1 MRKRLQA
8 AAWHLAI
15 SCAVAILA
23 AAIVYQLWYPAPYD
37 ELSGGRTLF
46 VLIVAVD
53 VALGPLITLAVFNTS
68 KPKTELRRDLTIV
81 GLLQLAGLAYGLH
94 TVFVARPVHLVFEFD
109 RFRVVHAV
117 EVAPEAVPNVPPGI
131 VALPLNGPTLLGL
144 RAFASAEEQLEM
156 TMAALG
162 GVALSARPEL
172 WRAYGE
178 VRSDVLARARPLEQL
193 MQRYPQHRPLIEQAA
208 ARVDRSVA
216 DLLYLPLV
224 ARHGDWV
231 VLVDSGSAQP
241 VAYVPVD
248 AF

>member
-1 MRKRLQA
+1 MRKRLRA
-8 AAWHLAI
+8 AVWHLAI

-23 AAIVYQLWYPAPYD
+23 AAIVFWLWYPAPYD

-46 VLIVAVD
+46 LLIVAVD
-53 VALGPLITLAVFNTS
+53 VALGPLITLSVFNPR
-68 KPKTELRRDLTIV
+68 KPAPELRRDLAIV
-81 GLLQLAGLAYGLH
+81 ALLQIAGLAYGLH

-109 RFRVVHAV
+109 RFRVVHV
-117 EVAPEAVPNVPPGI
+117 LDVPPEALTKAPPGI
-131 VALPLNGPTLLGL
+131 VALPLDGPSVLGL
-144 RAFASAEEQLEM
+144 RPFSSAAEQLEM

-178 VRSDVLARARPLEQL
+178 VRSDVLARARPLDHL

-208 ARVDRSVA
+208 ARAGHPRA
-216 DLLYLPLV
+216 ELLYLPLV
-224 ARHGDWV
+224 ARRGDWA
-231 VLVDSGSAQP
+231 VLVDRRSAQP